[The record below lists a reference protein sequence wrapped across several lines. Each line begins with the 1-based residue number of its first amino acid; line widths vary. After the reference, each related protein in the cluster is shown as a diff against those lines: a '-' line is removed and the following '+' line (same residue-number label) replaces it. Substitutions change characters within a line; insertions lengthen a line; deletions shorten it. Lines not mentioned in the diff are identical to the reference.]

1 MQPQNPSQY
10 NTPGSYNQLV
20 ELDKQVRTY
29 FLSEP
34 GIPKGK
40 EKCNTLEIITRN
52 KNSSHLLSVYLVLVP
67 VLSTLYVLI
76 HIFLHHNNPM
86 RLILL
91 LAPFFILKT

>member
-1 MQPQNPSQY
+1 MQPRNPSQH
-10 NTPGSYNQLV
+10 NCPDSYNQLV

-29 FLSEP
+29 FLS
-34 GIPKGK
+34 KGK
-40 EKCNTLEIITRN
+40 EKWYTLEITRN
-52 KNSSHLLSVYLVLVP
+52 KNCSHLLSVYLVLVP

-91 LAPFFILKT
+91 LAPFFI